1 MNQESADNQTSSHG
15 SAEEES
21 FSSYGMT
28 AGEVIAVTVLN
39 SGISVIGTISNIL
52 VILAVLL
59 NRQLRQTCTAIF
71 LINLSFFDL
80 IICTVY
86 APMYIYDINYG
97 SGATFEAVRF
107 RMGFGLFIGS
117 LNGEFSV
124 TLDRFI
130 SICLPYCYVAWMRK
144 ICITSVVFASWSI
157 AISLT
162 LLSLL
167 TDTPLYSFFYI
178 AVIIILIISVAM
190 YLVSR
195 REAKRIASQYP
206 PECQKFPFWNKS
218 AKAVAMVAATS
229 LLCWVP
235 IAILPA
241 VVAPSSPSFKRCIKV
256 TLAFTSLSAAVDPF
270 IFCWRLSDFRLALC
284 ACLRKVRCMIRQK
297 IK

>member
-28 AGEVIAVTVLN
+28 AGEVIALTVLN

-71 LINLSFFDL
+71 LINLSFLDL

-130 SICLPYCYVAWMRK
+130 SICLPYCYV
-144 ICITSVVFASWSI
+144 CITSVVFASWFVV
-157 AISLT
+157 ISLT

-178 AVIIILIISVAM
+178 AVIIILIISFHVAM

-218 AKAVAMVAATS
+218 AKAVAMVVTTS
-229 LLCWVP
+229 LLCWAP
-235 IAILPA
+235 IAIFPA
-241 VVAPSSPSFKRCIKV
+241 VVAPSSPSFKRYIKV

-284 ACLRKVRCMIRQK
+284 ACLRKVRRMIRQK